1 LTLIKYNMKSLKWAQ
16 RMNLTDNPLVVQVA
30 AEVNAGPSTSRSDE
44 TPRTEAQ
51 RGENEYR
58 HVFKTCLS
66 ILN

>member
-1 LTLIKYNMKSLKWAQ
+1 MKSLKWAQ

-51 RGENEYR
+51 MVSMYTDTSSNP
-58 HVFKTCLS
+58 VFNTEL
-66 ILN
+66 I